1 MLNSIRLLIVKI
13 LINAVLFSQI
23 DTTIDTVYYDK
34 QKSKIN
40 LSQKFII
47 ESSLIIQ
54 GDKHLI
60 IPEYLNSINGYLIV
74 NDTTSSQQ
82 LIIKYEY
89 LTNGLPIAVGAK
101 WKDLAYLDTII
112 STQGLNKSKKESKLK
127 FGNDRIFS

>member
-1 MLNSIRLLIVKI
+1 MLNSTRLLIVKI
-13 LINAVLFSQI
+13 LINAALFSQI

-74 NDTTSSQQ
+74 NDTTNSQQ

-89 LTNGLPIAVGAK
+89 LTNGLPITVAQNGK
-101 WKDLAYLDTII
+101 ILHI
-112 STQGLNKSKKESKLK
+112 
-127 FGNDRIFS
+127 